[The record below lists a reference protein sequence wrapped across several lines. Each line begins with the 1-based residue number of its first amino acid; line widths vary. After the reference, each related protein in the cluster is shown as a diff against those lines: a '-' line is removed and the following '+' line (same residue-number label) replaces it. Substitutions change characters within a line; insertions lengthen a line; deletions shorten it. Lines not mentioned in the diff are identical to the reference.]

1 MDNGRSRINS
11 IVAAL
16 CIASS
21 LAAALTGC
29 DKIGELRNS
38 LSRGSARRAQARGQ
52 ERPALTERRAQAV
65 TGLQQTPSQDMP
77 LSNGPLAND
86 IAARSVIFAPGLASD
101 ASGVLK
107 ATFDNTF
114 AIPADVAV
122 MISVDGT
129 VVANQAT
136 RVPPESRW
144 SYSAPYTFTSPG
156 EHALRMGAYLKG
168 GMPMPEADMTNN
180 EASGVASVAQGA
192 AGLSAAAIA
201 VKNGP
206 QASGGDAAQTMDL
219 NDIEAH
225 SIGFMP
231 DDSTKYTS
239 QTVVGKQG
247 VIRTTFSNGF
257 NYDANL
263 RVRIT
268 DGEKLLS
275 DVMLAVPRR
284 SQGAYF
290 VKHIFDSPGMHK
302 ITLGVY
308 QAETAYQE
316 RNSINNEMT
325 AVINVTAPAQGA
337 AVNNNSAPSDVS
349 ARSIS
354 FQPEGAPAASNTFET
369 GTLGS
374 VRLDYTSTFMANIDL
389 EISWFIDGN
398 LVAETPVKNVPP
410 GDHYSL
416 MGYAFDALGTHTIA
430 AEIKLAGD
438 GKIEEPDIQNN
449 RAEAQVEAVLSPEPQ
464 LVAPAP
470 VRNAPVVLR
479 QPQTPAGGFSMVEP
493 INLQIAAPSAAVSAA
508 EPAAQQ
514 MAAPVAVQSMMDRP
528 AYDTI
533 SGSIVFVAAPGNVP
547 VASASAGQGGAISY
561 AVKNKGGAAQGVE
574 VKIRLELEGKSK
586 FSITKKIDIPDSGV
600 FKGVTGNLVLS
611 QPGRYKLCLSAH
623 DPNNPSGRSFE
634 LKRTLDVL
642 PGK

>member
-1 MDNGRSRINS
+1 MENRRGRINS

-38 LSRGSARRAQARGQ
+38 LSRGSGRRAQARGQ

-144 SYSAPYTFTSPG
+144 SYSAPYTFTSSG

-192 AGLSAAAIA
+192 AGLSAAAAA

-325 AVINVTAPAQGA
+325 AVINVTAPAQDA
-337 AVNNNSAPSDVS
+337 AVNNNSAPSDVA

-369 GTLGS
+369 GTLGR

-389 EISWFIDGN
+389 AISWFIDGN
-398 LVAETPVKNVPP
+398 LVAETPVKNVSP

-416 MGYAFDALGTHTIA
+416 MGYTFDAPGTHTIA

-464 LVAPAP
+464 RVAP

-479 QPQTPAGGFSMVEP
+479 QPQTQAGGFSMVEP
-493 INLQIAAPSAAVSAA
+493 INLQIAVPSAVVSAA

-528 AYDTI
+528 AYDMI
-533 SGSIVFVAAPGNVP
+533 SGSIVFIALPGNRP
-547 VASASAGQGGAISY
+547 VASASAGQGGSISY
-561 AVKNKGGAAQGVE
+561 TVKNRNGPAGGVE
-574 VKIRLELEGKSK
+574 VKVRLELEGKAV
-586 FSITKKIDIPDSGV
+586 FSLAKKIDIPDSGV
-600 FKGVTGNLVLS
+600 FKGETGNLVLS
-611 QPGRYKLCLSAH
+611 KAGRYKLYLSAY

-634 LKRTLDVL
+634 LKRSLDVL
-642 PGK
+642 PRAN